1 MHSHYR
7 LDLQIVVLIGRVNFV
22 TAKCHIA
29 LSWSDGLWSHQLEH
43 EEKPRTSSRRFRK
56 LAMAC
61 VSSSKIHECK
71 WFPLVFRSFFNHS
84 SSKTIRWCS
93 LWFLNIHSEELPN
106 DIQTAVSQK
115 IQQCANQNP
124 QMIMCVVSNNQGDRY
139 ATIKKRCYLDFG
151 IPSQVMVHKT
161 ITPKD
166 KTKGIGGLMSVATK
180 VAIQMNA
187 KLGGL
192 PWWV

>member
-1 MHSHYR
+1 MNFTIPLTFLHRIFQLSMGFKY
-7 LDLQIVVLIGRVNFV
+7 LRVYN
-22 TAKCHIA
+22 
-29 LSWSDGLWSHQLEH
+29 
-43 EEKPRTSSRRFRK
+43 
-56 LAMAC
+56 
-61 VSSSKIHECK
+61 
-71 WFPLVFRSFFNHS
+71 SFGFY
-84 SSKTIRWCS
+84 
-93 LWFLNIHSEELPN
+93 SEELQN
-106 DIQTAVSQK
+106 DIQTAVSEK
-115 IQQCANQNP
+115 ISQVAGQNP

-151 IPSQVMVHKT
+151 VPSQVMVAKT

-192 PWWV
+192 PWYELMKKINK